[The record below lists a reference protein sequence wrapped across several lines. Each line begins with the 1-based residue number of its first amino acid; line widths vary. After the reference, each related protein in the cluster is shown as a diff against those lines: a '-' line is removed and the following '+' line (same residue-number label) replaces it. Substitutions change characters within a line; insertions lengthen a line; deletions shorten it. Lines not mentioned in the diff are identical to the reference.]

1 MAAILDANL
10 LFRLLFPLSQHS
22 AGLSVDEMQ
31 PGTGVTDDGL
41 VTVARRTRIVVVQPV
56 LDPGVGYRTGE

>member
-1 MAAILDANL
+1 M
-10 LFRLLFPLSQHS
+10 FRVRFFLPQHS

-56 LDPGVGYRTGE
+56 LDPDVGYRTGE